1 MLQLGSGS
9 GKADPGLAIVWQR
22 MVMYQQELMQ
32 KVDAR
37 IIIAG
42 AHPKGPI
49 DHLIILSSWIEVHIV
64 VVPL

>member
-1 MLQLGSGS
+1 
-9 GKADPGLAIVWQR
+9 

-49 DHLIILSSWIEVHIV
+49 DYLIILSSWIEVHIV
-64 VVPL
+64 VVLL